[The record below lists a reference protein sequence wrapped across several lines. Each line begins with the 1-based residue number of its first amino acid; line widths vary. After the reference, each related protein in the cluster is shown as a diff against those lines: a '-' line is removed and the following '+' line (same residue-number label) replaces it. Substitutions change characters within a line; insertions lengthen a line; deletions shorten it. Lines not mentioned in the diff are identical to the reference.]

1 MVRNEQLSVAQFSL
15 VPIPFFVLM
24 GEVLFHTGLAMK
36 SIDAVDAVIRRVPG
50 RLAVV
55 ALVAG
60 TIFSAISGSTIATTA
75 MLGSLLLPQMLQ
87 RNYEP
92 KTAMGPILAIG
103 GVDILIPP
111 SGLAVL
117 LGSLAGI
124 SISGLLVGGI
134 VPGLILSA
142 LFIGYVLMRCWLN
155 PTLAPAYDDGRPP
168 VERPWLNLA
177 VTVIPLIG
185 VFAIVVVSM
194 TGGWATPTESSALGA
209 VATVLLA
216 ACYGCLTRQNL
227 WKSLLGTVSIS
238 GSLLFIIV
246 GATTFAQLLSFSGAT
261 AGLVALIESSQ
272 FSQMTILIGM
282 LAVLLILGF
291 FIDQT
296 SIMMITLPF
305 YMPLLRNMGVDLIW
319 FGILYLLCMQI
330 GLLTPPFGLLLFVL
344 KGVAPPGITHRHDL
358 SRRDPLCL
366 ADHADDGADLH
377 HSRRSSP
384 RLCRA
389 DCSESTRFA
398 PMKARAFLYRRPRD
412 IDEALALLGDNA
424 GDAQVLA
431 GGQSLMP
438 TLNMRLSSPGD
449 AGRHQPDRRAARHR
463 RSRRRQS
470 GSARWCATPTCWNRT

>member
-1 MVRNEQLSVAQFSL
+1 MSWGSVLALMFASKVGLLLTALPVAFVFFIINIVGSYLIFGGFPGLEQMVRNEQLSVAQFSL

-60 TIFSAISGSTIATTA
+60 TVFSAISGSTIATTA

-142 LFIGYVLMRCWLN
+142 LFIGYVLIRCWLN
-155 PTLAPAYDDGRPP
+155 PKLAPAYDDSTPRTGN
-168 VERPWLNLA
+168 PWLNLCI
-177 VTVIPLIG
+177 TILPLIG
-185 VFAIVVVSM
+185 VFAIVVISM

-216 ACYGCLTRQNL
+216 ACYRCLTWQSLR
-227 WKSLLGTVSIS
+227 KSLLGTVSIS

-261 AGLVALIESSQ
+261 AGLVAMVEQAQLSPVVVQ
-272 FSQMTILIGM
+272 IGM

-305 YMPLLRNMGVDLIW
+305 YMPLLRNMGVDQIW

-344 KGVAPPGITHRHDL
+344 KGVAPPGI
-358 SRRDPLCL
+358 SI
-366 ADHADDGADLH
+366 G
-377 HSRRSSP
+377 
-384 RLCRA
+384 
-389 DCSESTRFA
+389 
-398 PMKARAFLYRRPRD
+398 MIY
-412 IDEALALLGDNA
+412 
-424 GDAQVLA
+424 
-431 GGQSLMP
+431 
-438 TLNMRLSSPGD
+438 
-449 AGRHQPDRRAARHR
+449 RAAIPYVWLTMLMMALIFIFPIIVTAFVP
-463 RSRRRQS
+463 
-470 GSARWCATPTCWNRT
+470 G

>member
-1 MVRNEQLSVAQFSL
+1 MSWGSILALMFASKVGLLLTALPVAFVFFIINIVGSYLIFGGFPGLEQMVRNEQLSVAQFSL
-15 VPIPFFVLM
+15 VPIPLFVLM

-55 ALVAG
+55 TLVAG

-124 SISGLLVGGI
+124 SISGLLIGGI
-134 VPGLILSA
+134 VPGLILAA
-142 LFIGYVLMRCWLN
+142 LFIGYVLLRCWLN
-155 PTLAPAYDDGRPP
+155 PKLAPPYEDSGEPIAH
-168 VERPWLNLA
+168 PWLNLLI
-177 VTVIPLIG
+177 TVVPLIG
-185 VFAIVVVSM
+185 VFGIVVISM
-194 TGGWATPTESSALGA
+194 TSGWATPTESSALGA
-209 VATVLLA
+209 LATVILA
-216 ACYGCLTRQNL
+216 ACYGQLKAHNL
-227 WKSLLGTVSIS
+227 WKALMGTAVIS

-261 AGLVALIESSQ
+261 AGLVALIESAGLPQ
-272 FSQMTILIGM
+272 VMVLIGM
-282 LAVLLILGF
+282 LAILMILGF

-305 YMPLLRNMGVDLIW
+305 YMPLLRTMGVDLVW

-344 KGVAPPGITHRHDL
+344 KGVAPPGIT
-358 SRRDPLCL
+358 
-366 ADHADDGADLH
+366 
-377 HSRRSSP
+377 
-384 RLCRA
+384 
-389 DCSESTRFA
+389 
-398 PMKARAFLYRRPRD
+398 
-412 IDEALALLGDNA
+412 
-424 GDAQVLA
+424 V
-431 GGQSLMP
+431 GQIY
-438 TLNMRLSSPGD
+438 
-449 AGRHQPDRRAARHR
+449 RAAIPYVWLTMLMM
-463 RSRRRQS
+463 
-470 GSARWCATPTCWNRT
+470 AFIFVMPWIVTAFVPN

>member
-1 MVRNEQLSVAQFSL
+1 MSWASVLTLMFASKVGLLLTALPVAFVFFVINIVGSYLIFGGLPGLEQMVRNEQLSVAQFSL

-55 ALVAG
+55 ALMAG
-60 TIFSAISGSTIATTA
+60 TVFSAISGSTIATTA
-75 MLGSLLLPQMLQ
+75 MLGSLLLPQMLE
-87 RNYEP
+87 RRYEP
-92 KTAMGPILAIG
+92 KTAIGPILAIG

-142 LFIGYVLMRCWLN
+142 LFIGYVLVRCWLN

-168 VERPWLNLA
+168 MPRPWLNLA
-177 VTVIPLIG
+177 VTILPLIG

-194 TGGWATPTESSALGA
+194 TSGWATPTESSALGA

-216 ACYGCLTRQNL
+216 LCYGCLSWQSLR
-227 WKSLLGTVSIS
+227 KSLLGTVSIS

-272 FSQMTILIGM
+272 LPQVALLVGM
-282 LAVLLILGF
+282 LAILLILGF

-305 YMPLLRNMGVDLIW
+305 YMPLLRSMGVDLIW

-344 KGVAPPGITHRHDL
+344 KGVAPPGVTI
-358 SRRDPLCL
+358 
-366 ADHADDGADLH
+366 G
-377 HSRRSSP
+377 
-384 RLCRA
+384 
-389 DCSESTRFA
+389 
-398 PMKARAFLYRRPRD
+398 MIY
-412 IDEALALLGDNA
+412 
-424 GDAQVLA
+424 
-431 GGQSLMP
+431 
-438 TLNMRLSSPGD
+438 
-449 AGRHQPDRRAARHR
+449 RAAIPYVWLTMFMMALIFIMPAIVTAFVP
-463 RSRRRQS
+463 
-470 GSARWCATPTCWNRT
+470 G

>member
-1 MVRNEQLSVAQFSL
+1 VSWGSVLALMFASKVGLLLTALPVAFVFFIINIAGSYLIFGGYAGLEQMVRNEQLSVAQFSL

-124 SISGLLVGGI
+124 SISGLLIGGI

-142 LFIGYVLMRCWLN
+142 LFIGYVLLRCWLN
-155 PTLAPAYDDGRPP
+155 PALAPAYDDGKPDAA
-168 VERPWLNLA
+168 RPWVNLA
-177 VTVIPLIG
+177 VTVLPLIG

-209 VATVLLA
+209 VVTVLLA
-216 ACYGCLTRQNL
+216 ACYRCLTWQNL
-227 WKSLLGTVSIS
+227 WKSLLGTLSIS
-238 GSLLFIIV
+238 SSLLFIIV

-261 AGLVALIESSQ
+261 AGLVALIEGSQ
-272 FSQMTILIGM
+272 LSPTIILIGM
-282 LAVLLILGF
+282 LAILLILGF

-305 YMPLLRNMGVDLIW
+305 YMPLLRNMGVDLVW

-344 KGVAPPGITHRHDL
+344 RGVAPPGI
-358 SRRDPLCL
+358 
-366 ADHADDGADLH
+366 GIG
-377 HSRRSSP
+377 
-384 RLCRA
+384 
-389 DCSESTRFA
+389 
-398 PMKARAFLYRRPRD
+398 MIY
-412 IDEALALLGDNA
+412 
-424 GDAQVLA
+424 
-431 GGQSLMP
+431 
-438 TLNMRLSSPGD
+438 
-449 AGRHQPDRRAARHR
+449 RAAIPYVWLTMLMMALIFVFPAIVTAFVP
-463 RSRRRQS
+463 
-470 GSARWCATPTCWNRT
+470 G